1 MSAPTGRRLV
11 VVHAHPDDETLWTGG
26 MIARYAAGGVAVTL
40 VTCTLGEQGEVL
52 IDELRGLA
60 ADRADQLGGYR
71 VAELRAACAAL
82 GTTDQRFLGGI
93 GRWRDSG
100 MVWRT
105 RARASAPT
113 VLHPRAFA
121 AGMLD
126 EQVDALVE
134 VLEQVRPQ
142 VVVSYGPDGGYGHPD
157 HVRAHQVTMAAAAQ
171 IPDVARV
178 LWTVRPVSAVAEG
191 IAALR
196 AMPELPFPLPGS
208 HGLPGV
214 ADAEVTTALDV
225 SAHRSAMLAAMRAH
239 ATQIRVWTAGYHAA
253 FALSDGVAR
262 PVFDTEYFTLVRG
275 AAAGAHDDL
284 FGGLPGPVI
293 APQRTSQTMS
303 QRMSPRMHP

>member
-1 MSAPTGRRLV
+1 VSRPVRRLL

-26 MIARYAAGGVAVTL
+26 MIAHYAAAGVVVTL

-52 IDELRGLA
+52 IEELRGLA

-71 VAELRAACAAL
+71 LAELRAACAAL
-82 GTTDQRFLGGI
+82 GVTDQRFLGGI

-100 MVWRT
+100 MVVEPG
-105 RARASAPT
+105 ARASVPAD
-113 VLHPRAFA
+113 LHPRAFA
-121 AGMLD
+121 AGTLD

-157 HVRAHQVTMAAAAQ
+157 HVRAHQVMMAAAAQ
-171 IPDVARV
+171 LPEVARV
-178 LWTVRPVSAVAEG
+178 LWAVRPVSAVAAG

-196 AMPELPFPLPGS
+196 AMPGLPFPLPGP

-225 SAHRSAMLAAMRAH
+225 SAYQGAMLAAMRAH
-239 ATQIRVWTAGYHAA
+239 ATQIRLWTAGPHAA
-253 FALSDGVAR
+253 FALCDGVAR
-262 PVFDTEYFTLVRG
+262 PVFDIEHFTLVRG
-275 AAAGAHDDL
+275 AATGAHDDL
-284 FGGLPGPVI
+284 FGGLPGPVT
-293 APQRTSQTMS
+293 APQGI
-303 QRMSPRMHP
+303 SP